1 LEQIYGSHK
10 AQIAV
15 HLARHYE
22 EAGMTRKTIDYLLL
36 SGNQAKRVSANEQA
50 VAYYGKGIDLL
61 KELPGGKKRDDAELA
76 LQIASGAPKVATQ
89 GYASLDVERT
99 FERARE
105 LCERTGDIKQ
115 LAPAL
120 WGLCAF
126 YQVRGKHTTAFEMA
140 NQILAIAE
148 DDGDTNLLLLAHW
161 MLGTTLTHLGEFSS
175 ARENLELALSK
186 NAENPDH
193 NLTYTYGQ
201 NPAVTCLNYLAI
213 NLWVLG
219 YQDSALE
226 KCDRAVSTAREI
238 DHPYSQ
244 AFAHGMAALFHAIR
258 DDEENTFRHCDET
271 IRFAKESSFPYFLAL
286 GMILR
291 GWARGKSGKTG
302 LGIKLMQNGIEA
314 MQLIGAELGN
324 PFFLSLLAEGYEG
337 NGDFSMGL
345 EVIENGLEKT
355 SSSKEH
361 WSEFGLCLLKGNL
374 LRKLNE
380 GDNTESRSWYKQA
393 TDIARR
399 QKAKSYEL
407 RAAITQ
413 VNSTEESEQ
422 LEEEYASLA
431 ETYAWFKEGYDSDL
445 LREAKELLNSNEDNI
460 E

>member
-1 LEQIYGSHK
+1 MNPVLDWETLPAKVEAVIERRVDRLPSALQKIINVASVEGEEFTAEVIAAVLNQEEIEIVHQLSQELDKRHMLVEARGIRHIGLERLSIYRFRHILFQKYVYEDLDMVERAHLHEKVGDGLEHIYGSHK

-15 HLARHYE
+15 HLARQYE
-22 EAGMTRKTIDYLLL
+22 EAGLMGKTIDYLLL
-36 SGNQAKRVSANEQA
+36 AGNQAKRVSANEQA
-50 VAYYGKGIDLL
+50 VAYYGKGIELL
-61 KELPGGKKRDDAELA
+61 KELPGGKERDETELA

-89 GYASLDVERT
+89 GYASSDVERT

-126 YQVRGKHTTAFEMA
+126 YQVRGKHSTAYEMA

-148 DDGDTNLLLLAHW
+148 NDEDTNLLLLAHW

-186 NAENPDH
+186 YAENPDH

-219 YQDSALE
+219 YLDFALE

-258 DDEENTFRHCDET
+258 KDEENTFRHCDET
-271 IRFAKESSFPYFLAL
+271 LRFAKESSFPYFLAL

-291 GWARGKSGKTG
+291 GWTRVKSGK
-302 LGIKLMQNGIEA
+302 NWP
-314 MQLIGAELGN
+314 GN
-324 PFFLSLLAEGYEG
+324 
-337 NGDFSMGL
+337 
-345 EVIENGLEKT
+345 
-355 SSSKEH
+355 
-361 WSEFGLCLLKGNL
+361 
-374 LRKLNE
+374 
-380 GDNTESRSWYKQA
+380 Q
-393 TDIARR
+393 
-399 QKAKSYEL
+399 
-407 RAAITQ
+407 
-413 VNSTEESEQ
+413 
-422 LEEEYASLA
+422 
-431 ETYAWFKEGYDSDL
+431 TYAEWH
-445 LREAKELLNSNEDNI
+445 
-460 E
+460 